1 KDTIHHKCIVEFDD
15 KDKVLRKPMRDELY
29 GYLADFLVRFRASS
43 EKVTSDDVDRVARKY
58 VHNNQLA
65 VLVLGNAADFDRELG
80 TFGKVNKID
89 ISIPEAPAGKPAA
102 TSGPP
107 SDAPGRALAA
117 KVAAALGGEAKLR
130 QVKSVRQVMNST

>member
-1 KDTIHHKCIVEFDD
+1 K
-15 KDKVLRKPMRDELY
+15 
-29 GYLADFLVRFRASS
+29 
-43 EKVTSDDVDRVARKY
+43 
-58 VHNNQLA
+58 NQLA

-89 ISIPEAPAGKPAA
+89 ISIPEAPAGKPVA

-130 QVKSVRQVMNST
+130 QVKAVRQVMSNTRRTPQGDSPLELEQTGLFPERAEVVMRAPSRT